1 LQDRKAA
8 RIQSNFREIVE
19 ALLPFLQALD
29 RWQIRYYVGGSVA
42 SSYYGT
48 WRHTQDVDVILDVR
62 PDQIRTLAKLLTQD
76 YLIDADAWID
86 AFRHGQPFNI
96 FYQPTF
102 TKIDVMP
109 LQTAHRQE
117 EERRAQPQRLFAGAP
132 PIRLSSAEDTILA
145 KLRWSLAMGH
155 SQRQWADILGVIAR
169 QQSHLDLGYLRVWA
183 DTLRVRAELEQALV
197 DAQSGPP

>member
-1 LQDRKAA
+1 M
-8 RIQSNFREIVE
+8 QSNFREIVE
-19 ALLPFLQALD
+19 ALIPFLQALD
-29 RWQIRYYVGGSVA
+29 RLQIRYYVGGSVA

-48 WRHTQDVDVILDVR
+48 WRRTQDVDVILDVR
-62 PDQIRTLAKLLTQD
+62 PDQIRTLAKLLAQD
-76 YLIDADAWID
+76 YLIDTHAWID

-117 EERRAQPQRLFAGAP
+117 EARRAQPQFLLAGAP

-145 KLRWSLAMGH
+145 KLRWYIAMGS

-169 QQSHLDLGYLRVWA
+169 QRSYLDLGYLRAWA
-183 DTLRVRAELEQALV
+183 DILQVRAELEQALV

>member
-1 LQDRKAA
+1 M
-8 RIQSNFREIVE
+8 QSNFREIVE
-19 ALLPFLQALD
+19 ALIPFFQALE
-29 RWQIRYYVGGSVA
+29 RLQIRYYVGGSVA

-48 WRHTQDVDVILDVR
+48 WRRTQDVDVILDVR
-62 PDQIRTLAKLLTQD
+62 PDQIRTLAKLLVQD
-76 YLIDADAWID
+76 YAIDADAWID

-117 EERRAQPQRLFAGAP
+117 EARRAQPQFLLAGAP

-145 KLRWSLAMGH
+145 KLRWYIAMGG

-169 QQSHLDLGYLRVWA
+169 QGPHLDLGYLRTWA
-183 DTLRVRAELEQALV
+183 DTLQVRTELEQALV
-197 DAQSGPP
+197 DAQSGTP

>member
-1 LQDRKAA
+1 M
-8 RIQSNFREIVE
+8 QSNFREIVE
-19 ALLPFLQALD
+19 ALIPFLQALD
-29 RWQIRYYVGGSVA
+29 RLQIRYYVGGSVA

-48 WRHTQDVDVILDVR
+48 WRRTQDVDVILDVR
-62 PDQIRTLAKLLTQD
+62 PDQIRTLAKLLAQD
-76 YLIDADAWID
+76 YVIDADAWID
-86 AFRHGQPFNI
+86 SFRHGQPFNI

-117 EERRAQPQRLFAGAP
+117 EARRAQLQLLLAGGP

-145 KLRWSLAMGH
+145 KLRWSIAMGG

-169 QQSHLDLGYLRVWA
+169 QGPRLDLGYLRAWA
-183 DTLRVRAELEQALV
+183 DALQVRTELEQALV

>member
-1 LQDRKAA
+1 M
-8 RIQSNFREIVE
+8 QSNFREIVE
-19 ALLPFLQALD
+19 ALIPFLQALD
-29 RWQIRYYVGGSVA
+29 RLQIRYYVGGSVA

-48 WRHTQDVDVILDVR
+48 WRRTQDVDVILDVR
-62 PDQIRTLAKLLTQD
+62 PDQIRTLAKLLAQD
-76 YLIDADAWID
+76 YLIDAHAWID
-86 AFRHGQPFNI
+86 AFRHGQPFNL

-117 EERRAQPQRLFAGAP
+117 EVKRAQPQLLLAGAP

-145 KLRWSLAMGH
+145 KLRWYIAMGC

-169 QQSHLDLGYLRVWA
+169 QRSSLDLGYLRAWA
-183 DTLRVRAELEQALV
+183 DILQVRAELEQALV
-197 DAQSGPP
+197 DAQSGLP

>member
-1 LQDRKAA
+1 M
-8 RIQSNFREIVE
+8 QSNFREIVE
-19 ALLPFLQALD
+19 SLIPFLQALD
-29 RWQIRYYVGGSVA
+29 RLQIRYYVGGSVA

-48 WRHTQDVDVILDVR
+48 WRRTQDVDVILDVR
-62 PDQIRTLAKLLTQD
+62 PDQIRTLAKLLAQD
-76 YLIDADAWID
+76 YLIDAHAWID
-86 AFRHGQPFNI
+86 AFRHGQPFNL

-117 EERRAQPQRLFAGAP
+117 EERRAQPHLLLAGAP

-145 KLRWSLAMGH
+145 KLRWYIAMGC
-155 SQRQWADILGVIAR
+155 SPRQWADIVGVIAR
-169 QQSHLDLGYLRVWA
+169 QRSYLDLGYLRAWA
-183 DTLRVRAELEQALV
+183 DILQVRAELEQALV

>member
-1 LQDRKAA
+1 M
-8 RIQSNFREIVE
+8 QSNFREIVE
-19 ALLPFLQALD
+19 ALIPFLQALD
-29 RWQIRYYVGGSVA
+29 RLQIRYYVGGSVA

-48 WRHTQDVDVILDVR
+48 WRRTQDVDVILAVR
-62 PDQIRTLAKLLTQD
+62 PDQIRTLAELLAQD
-76 YLIDADAWID
+76 YLIDETAWID

-117 EERRAQPQRLFAGAP
+117 EARRAQPQQLLPGTP

-145 KLRWSLAMGH
+145 KLRWSIAMGG

-169 QQSHLDLGYLRVWA
+169 QQSHLDLGYLRAWA
-183 DTLRVRAELEQALV
+183 DALQVRTELEQALV